1 MPLSG
6 VAAYAL
12 SKKAVASVAAGIDHY
27 EVDGQDLVIKP
38 IEGEELRISFS
49 VPSKGVSIT
58 DVVLN
63 ADNSFT
69 ISFSD
74 GTTTTTAPVNVSA
87 ATYAETDN
95 DAGGKTA
102 TISGN

>member
-6 VAAYAL
+6 IAAYAL
-12 SKKAVASVAAGIDHY
+12 SKKAVANITAGIDQY

-38 IEGEELRISFS
+38 IEGEELRIHFS
-49 VPSKGVSIT
+49 APSKGVSIT
-58 DVVLN
+58 DVMLN

-74 GTTTTTAPVNVSA
+74 GTTTTTDPVNIST
-87 ATYAETDN
+87 ATYNETDN